1 MYITNM
7 LPITYNYCESVKNL
21 LIQCSLKSNKLNECT
36 ILKSIFNSNCKKNI
50 VHKSS
55 K

>member
-1 MYITNM
+1 MYIIIMYSNN
-7 LPITYNYCESVKNL
+7 YNYCNSVKNL
-21 LIQCSLKSNKLNECT
+21 LIQCSLHSTKLNECT
-36 ILKSIFNSNCKKNI
+36 ILKSIYNLNCKKNI